1 MSISILEDTMLYD
14 ELVPS
19 GEWIAHDGKRGMR
32 WSEAAKAKNRH
43 RRRRKPG
50 SSWQSAADDNRTRLK
65 KPGSG
70 STRSSSNTGRDKPAG
85 ARRQNDDGWS
95 KPKPHQNKPQN
106 NKGPNKKRTKKTA
119 NKRPTNVKAKAL
131 KSAEEKIKRGK

>member
-1 MSISILEDTMLYD
+1 MEGTMLYD
-14 ELVPS
+14 DIVQPGKWL
-19 GEWIAHDGKRGMR
+19 AHAGRRGMR

-50 SSWQSAADDNRTRLK
+50 SSWQSAADDNRIRLK

-70 STRSSSNTGRDKPAG
+70 LTRSSSNTGMGKPAG
-85 ARRQNDDGWS
+85 ARRQNEDRWS

-106 NKGPNKKRTKKTA
+106 NKDPNKKRTKKTI
-119 NKRPTNVKAKAL
+119 NKQPTNVKAKAL
-131 KSAEEKIKRGK
+131 NNAMEKSKSVKMKRGK